1 MLSSN
6 YNLLLGLYTQTQT
19 IEERND
25 IEQQLRE
32 LEITGSVKTVDFIE
46 LLANTHPVIQLYA
59 ASALGRQKSE
69 EGIRPLGKL
78 YRKQKNPLIL
88 VQLLN
93 IFTDYGSD
101 RFLDAVME
109 KIVLA
114 PWKGMFNKEVR
125 LNHELLRDQLLVDS
139 FKYIQRYGSA
149 KIGRKIRPFIEHSDE
164 LVRWNALKAFDDLHL
179 KLSKGKLQ
187 KMESDDPNRLV
198 RELASIMME
207 KMALR
212 NRT

>member
-19 IEERND
+19 TEERND
-25 IEQQLRE
+25 IERQLRE
-32 LEITGSVKTVDFIE
+32 LEITGSIRTVDFIE
-46 LLANTHPVIQLYA
+46 LLTNTHPVIQLYA
-59 ASALGRQKSE
+59 ASALGRQRSD
-69 EGIRPLGKL
+69 EGIKPLGEL
-78 YRKQKNPLIL
+78 YRKQKNPLIS
-88 VQLLN
+88 VRLLN

-101 RFLDAVME
+101 GFLDVVME

-114 PWKGMFNKEVR
+114 PWKGMFSKEVR

-139 FKYIQRYGSA
+139 LKYIQRYGSA
-149 KIGRKIRPFIEHSDE
+149 KTGRKIRPLIGHADE

-187 KMESDDPNRLV
+187 KIESDDPSRLV
-198 RELASIMME
+198 RELASIMIE